1 MSATYGGSS
10 GFEAVSGEHR
20 LTQGFTFKTAFAL
33 AFADISPIVA
43 LFAIFTLGLFAAGPA
58 FFWAFPLV
66 LAGQLLVAAVFG
78 ELASRWPYAGSVYQ
92 WARHVQGT
100 EWGWFAAWAY
110 MWGLTI
116 ALSTLAYGAA
126 GFLLEIFSVDNP
138 SRWLTTGIALLIIL
152 FGTAANMLGRQ
163 FLKIM
168 ITASIICEVLGSVG
182 LGTVLLLFYRENS
195 FSSLFHGFGTQAGG
209 SWVFGPALVAVA
221 FVGWSFLGFESA
233 GSIAEEV
240 RDPERNVPKAI
251 ILALLFVA
259 LVVMYSSIALIL
271 AIPNLSDV
279 MAKKSGD
286 PVVDTLTAHFGA
298 GIGRPLLILFVIGF
312 ISSFLAVQAAVSRAV
327 WGSSRD
333 RSLPGSGLLDRLRGP
348 ERLPVYSILL
358 TGVVAG
364 LLVLV
369 AGSDLYSVL
378 VNFTT
383 IGFYIA
389 FGVPVAG
396 SALAHLRGTWTP
408 GAFSLGRWSAPVTY
422 LAVIWI
428 VLQTINIIWPR
439 SAPGVKWYVTW
450 SMVLTTVVLGAVG
463 IVVYL
468 WMRSGIKDPIGH
480 RLADDMG
487 AERGAVEAG
496 EVGRTSHA
504 SGRPMGSPSVPEPEG
519 EGGR

>member
-1 MSATYGGSS
+1 MSATFEGSA
-10 GFEAVSGEHR
+10 GREAVSGEHR

-100 EWGWFAAWAY
+100 TWGWFAAWAY

-126 GFLLEIFSVDNP
+126 GFLLEIFSVDSP
-138 SRWLTTGIALLIIL
+138 SRWLTTGVALLIIA

-163 FLKIM
+163 FLKVM

-195 FSSLFHGFGTQAGG
+195 ISSLFDGFGTQGGG
-209 SWVFGPALVAVA
+209 SWVLGPALVAVA

-279 MAKKSGD
+279 MANKTGD
-286 PVVDTLTAHFGA
+286 PVVETLTAHFGA

-396 SALAHLRGTWTP
+396 AALAHLRGTWTP
-408 GAFSLGRWSAPVTY
+408 GAFSLGRWSAPVAY
-422 LAVIWI
+422 IAFVWI

-439 SAPGVKWYVTW
+439 PAPDVKWYVTW
-450 SMVLTTVVLGAVG
+450 SMVLTTVVLGVIG

-468 WMRSGIKDPIGH
+468 SMRSGIKEPIGH
-480 RLADDMG
+480 RLADSSETG
-487 AERGAVEAG
+487 HR
-496 EVGRTSHA
+496 
-504 SGRPMGSPSVPEPEG
+504 
-519 EGGR
+519 